1 MLNPTGRKQRKQDVH
16 GSGDYLAGRGGRVHR
31 GRDYKCDPGQAVVA
45 PIGGR
50 VVRES
55 RPYNVGEYSGVVIR
69 NQKMAI
75 KMWYFK
81 PYPCVIGRD
90 VCQGQQIGHAQ
101 DISKKYPGMIPHVH
115 LEIDHLDPELLMDL

>member
-1 MLNPTGRKQRKQDVH
+1 MINPTGKKQRLRDNY
-16 GSGDYLAGRGGRVHR
+16 GSGAYLASRGGRVHR
-31 GRDYKCDPGQAVVA
+31 GRDYKCELGQIVVA

-55 RPYNVGEYSGVVIR
+55 RPYSVGEYSGVIIR
-69 NQKMAI
+69 NHKLTI

-90 VCQGQQIGHAQ
+90 ICQGQPVGRAQ
-101 DISKKYPGMIPHVH
+101 DISKKYPGMIPHIH
-115 LEIDHLDPELLMDL
+115 LEIDHIDPELFMNL